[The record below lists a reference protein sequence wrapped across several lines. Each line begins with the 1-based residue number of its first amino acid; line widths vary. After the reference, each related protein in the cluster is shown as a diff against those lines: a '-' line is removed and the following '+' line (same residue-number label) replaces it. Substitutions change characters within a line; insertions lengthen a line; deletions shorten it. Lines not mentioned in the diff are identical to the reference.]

1 MPYHISYKNNGLFLT
16 HKELIT
22 IDEIHEANG
31 ILHGH
36 EEFDS
41 HRYQIINLLDADF
54 STISQS
60 KSIEP
65 AATDLVASK
74 TKSNVKVA
82 LVVRDARAINFC
94 RLYISE
100 SKQLGSPWD
109 FEIFSDLEVALEW
122 SST

>member
-1 MPYHISYKNNGLFLT
+1 MSYHISYKNNGLFFT

-31 ILHGH
+31 LLHGH

-41 HRYQIINLLDADF
+41 HKYQIINLLDADF

-74 TKSNVKVA
+74 TKSNIKVA
-82 LVVRDARAINFC
+82 LVVREAKAVNFC
-94 RLYISE
+94 RLYISK
-100 SKQLGSPWD
+100 SKQFDSPWS
-109 FEIFSDLEVALEW
+109 FKIFLDLESALEW